1 MTNDLIGPKW
11 RIGIYPGPPQIRME
25 EEEQPE
31 TRTWDSGRIER
42 GVDEVAKHHID
53 QLLQQRAS
61 ILNSMDIAKLSAEEK
76 FKLLEETRL
85 VMAQLN
91 PARFKTEK
99 VIYSILLFS
108 GLVILVLAPLTALGK
123 LPAEVTVTF
132 IGTVVGGTIA
142 TIAQK
147 LGKIGR

>member
-1 MTNDLIGPKW
+1 
-11 RIGIYPGPPQIRME
+11 
-25 EEEQPE
+25 
-31 TRTWDSGRIER
+31 
-42 GVDEVAKHHID
+42 
-53 QLLQQRAS
+53 
-61 ILNSMDIAKLSAEEK
+61 MDIPKLTAADK

-85 VMAQLN
+85 LMAQLY

-99 VIYSILLFS
+99 VIYSILIFS
-108 GLVILVLAPLTALGK
+108 ALVILVLAPLTALGK

>member
-1 MTNDLIGPKW
+1 MSNDLSQTKW
-11 RIGIYPGPPQIRME
+11 RIGIYPGPPEIRME
-25 EEEQPE
+25 EEEEPE
-31 TRTWDSGRIER
+31 TQTWDYGRTER
-42 GVDEVAKHHID
+42 IDEVAKHNID
-53 QLLQQRAS
+53 ELLRQRAL
-61 ILNSMDIAKLSAEEK
+61 IIGSMDIAKLSAEEK

-85 VMAQLN
+85 VIAQLY

-99 VIYSILLFS
+99 VIYSILVFS
-108 GLVILVLAPLTALGK
+108 ALVILVLAPLTALGK